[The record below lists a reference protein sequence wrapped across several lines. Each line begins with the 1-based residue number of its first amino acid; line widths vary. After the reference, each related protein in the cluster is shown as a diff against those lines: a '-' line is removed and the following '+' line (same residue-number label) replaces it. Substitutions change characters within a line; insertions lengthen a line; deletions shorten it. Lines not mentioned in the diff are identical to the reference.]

1 MMNLAS
7 IEMFRAQKISR
18 NCLRGIL
25 SLAVLLSLAMPG
37 RLSAAELQPAERT
50 ELMTGL
56 KDLGLKHPTMRAEFI
71 EQKTSHLLNKPF
83 TSEGTIEF
91 SMPDK
96 FRREVKGNNPS
107 TTVSNGKVLWNY
119 YPKFPEAELYTL
131 GQHSILD
138 DSMQALIAGFSFEHF
153 DEFYN
158 LTAFKEDG
166 GYRLVLTP
174 KHSKLKRI
182 MKELTIWIDPEFTP
196 KKTHLF
202 MPTGDE
208 VTTTFKNVS
217 RTPIPD
223 STFEFTPPEGT
234 HISHP
239 LGK

>member
-1 MMNLAS
+1 MNFAFFKNIAMQSAPGLKATFA
-7 IEMFRAQKISR
+7 IA
-18 NCLRGIL
+18 
-25 SLAVLLSLAMPG
+25 SLALLLPAFISTATG
-37 RLSAAELQPAERT
+37 VELLPAERT
-50 ELMTGL
+50 ELMARL
-56 KDLGLKHPTMRAEFI
+56 KELGIKNPSLKAEFI

-83 TSEGTIEF
+83 TSEGIIEF

-158 LTAFKEDG
+158 LNAYKEDG

-182 MKELTIWIDPEFTP
+182 MKELTIWLDAEFTP
-196 KKTHLF
+196 KKTHITI
-202 MPTGDE
+202 PTGDE
-208 VTTTFKNVS
+208 VTTTYRNVE
-217 RTPIPD
+217 RTSLPD
-223 STFEFTPPEGT
+223 STFEFTPPAGT